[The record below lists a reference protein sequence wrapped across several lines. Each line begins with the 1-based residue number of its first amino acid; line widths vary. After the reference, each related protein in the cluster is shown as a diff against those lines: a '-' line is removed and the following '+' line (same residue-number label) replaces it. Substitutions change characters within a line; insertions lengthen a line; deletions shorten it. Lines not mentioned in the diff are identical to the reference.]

1 MAERTGRPKK
11 TSAVNKGAG
20 GQEYPPETLE
30 LALKILQTIRETEP
44 QTISDLPVK
53 VYEEGYIES
62 LLDRHCSS
70 LSEHVDTIQ
79 IFVTRHA
86 GGKTIAYTSGLGN
99 EFARVAQVQSWL
111 ELTLGG
117 RESDPEGS

>member
-1 MAERTGRPKK
+1 MAEKTGRPKK
-11 TSAVNKGAG
+11 ASAANKGTG
-20 GQEYPPETLE
+20 GQEYPPEVLE

-62 LLDRHCSS
+62 LLDKHCSS

-79 IFVTRHA
+79 IFVTRHV
-86 GGKTIAYTSGLGN
+86 GGRTVAYSSGLGN

-117 RESDPEGS
+117 IDSDTEDS